1 MTEPTG
7 NQNSSG
13 AENAAD
19 AEQLPGD
26 EFSSQQ
32 FLSNLRSSYTP
43 SQGPSYY
50 GQRPGSKSLQTSFQI
65 PNSLPRLGMSSSFR
79 FDETSATTAGG
90 ERINKRETDIKDS
103 SLSSHSQPEKL
114 ITGDTIRRSLD
125 QEILVMKND
134 YKLIIYKSLGW
145 IMEDADGNAITRV
158 ENRDNVEG
166 GSHSEFA
173 LSKSGEEIGH
183 CVENNGISTI
193 TFNDGDK
200 VIFDLSGI
208 ASVARQLEAA
218 YIREPIRKIGS
229 YNGQRVFFKA
239 V

>member
-1 MTEPTG
+1 
-7 NQNSSG
+7 
-13 AENAAD
+13 
-19 AEQLPGD
+19 
-26 EFSSQQ
+26 
-32 FLSNLRSSYTP
+32 
-43 SQGPSYY
+43 
-50 GQRPGSKSLQTSFQI
+50 
-65 PNSLPRLGMSSSFR
+65 MSSSLR

-90 ERINKRETDIKDS
+90 ERINTTKEDHKI
-103 SLSSHSQPEKL
+103 SLSSHSQQEKL

-145 IMEDADGNAITRV
+145 IMENADGNAITRV
-158 ENRDNVEG
+158 ENPDNVEG

-173 LSKSGEEIGH
+173 LNNSGEEIGH
-183 CVENNGISTI
+183 CVENNGISVI

-208 ASVARQLEAA
+208 ASVARQSEAA